1 MVGVEFVGDRIQEV
15 SVAGDSQADY
25 AGFGVCQGG
34 AHRRAVVG
42 SVMNGADRADH
53 AGGLSVVAALY
64 HCVQPV
70 LGRQQ
75 VFDAGGAE
83 ADIGD
88 PPAI

>member
-25 AGFGVCQGG
+25 AGFGVCQRG

-53 AGGLSVVAALY
+53 AGGLSVVAALS
-64 HCVQPV
+64 
-70 LGRQQ
+70 RQWGN
-75 VFDAGGAE
+75 VPTSTGKTVWAL
-83 ADIGD
+83 IG
-88 PPAI
+88 PENCI